1 MPVTKAYGAKARK
14 LATLE
19 FDRERKTMS
28 VICTAPP
35 AASNGSLGRM
45 WARSGKGHNQLL
57 VKGAAECV
65 LQRCTQVCGSVARI
79 WSLALDWDQG
89 LGQLEPRACASQR
102 GL

>member
-1 MPVTKAYGAKARK
+1 MIICVICRSDPETHAMPVTKAYGAKARK

-65 LQRCTQVCGSVARI
+65 LQRCTQVCGS
-79 WSLALDWDQG
+79 
-89 LGQLEPRACASQR
+89 R
-102 GL
+102 GRDCS